1 MITNMEGETM
11 NYELGKIYLDDAFG
25 PSSGRVEIELPL
37 DGPDPADWSVCVVM
51 SFQTQIKRCC
61 DGDYAAIDLAPTV
74 TEYISADDGEAH
86 QINPEYRGIVNH
98 YISAF
103 RDKIE
108 DIISES
114 ALEVFHREFGAL
126 DNHRAWT
133 RMLDDAWAANRAQI
147 RYAV

>member
-1 MITNMEGETM
+1 MSYVIEKFH
-11 NYELGKIYLDDAFG
+11 LKDALG
-25 PSSGRVEIELPL
+25 PSAGWLEIELPL
-37 DGPDPADWSVCVVM
+37 DGPDPANWTVCVVLP
-51 SFQTQIKRCC
+51 FQCRIKKAC
-61 DGDYAAIDLAPTV
+61 DGPYASIDLAPTV

-133 RMLDDAWAANRAQI
+133 RMLDAAWAANRAQI
-147 RYAV
+147 RHAV

>member
-74 TEYISADDGEAH
+74 TEYISADDGEVHAIAPRELNKVNLY
-86 QINPEYRGIVNH
+86 IN
-98 YISAF
+98 AF
-103 RDKIE
+103 RPEIE
-108 DIISES
+108 ELLAEHVIEYYRHK
-114 ALEVFHREFGAL
+114 LHTL
-126 DNHRAWT
+126 DNLFVWA
-133 RMLDDAWAANRAQI
+133 RMLDAAWAANRAQI
-147 RYAV
+147 RHAV